1 MLLDADLLHFSH
13 SKKSSRSSSPQTIYP
28 KFKMGGYVLSARLLC
43 LMLVLQILPSSSR
56 EVLTSMSEKGK
67 KYAAAAA
74 AGTPVGANENQIEDE
89 PTSGYPIP
97 GKISSQTTTE
107 DPFSFGET
115 DSG

>member
-1 MLLDADLLHFSH
+1 
-13 SKKSSRSSSPQTIYP
+13 
-28 KFKMGGYVLSARLLC
+28 MGGYVLSARLLC
-43 LMLVLQILPSSSR
+43 LVLVLQILPSSSR

-74 AGTPVGANENQIEDE
+74 GTPGGANENQIEDE

-97 GKISSQTTTE
+97 GKISSQTTTTE

>member
-1 MLLDADLLHFSH
+1 
-13 SKKSSRSSSPQTIYP
+13 
-28 KFKMGGYVLSARLLC
+28 MGGFALSARLLS

-56 EVLTSMSEKGK
+56 EVSTSMSEKGK

-74 AGTPVGANENQIEDE
+74 AGTPGAENENQIEDE
-89 PTSGYPIP
+89 PTSGYPNP